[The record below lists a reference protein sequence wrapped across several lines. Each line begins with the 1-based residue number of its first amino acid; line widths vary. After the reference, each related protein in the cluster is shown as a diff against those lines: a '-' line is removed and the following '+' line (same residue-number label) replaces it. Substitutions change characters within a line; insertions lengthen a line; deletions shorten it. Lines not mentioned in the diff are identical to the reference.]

1 MVLVNLFLK
10 NCPICDIRCD
20 KQGKKTWSRLKT
32 NSFARSLKTFIMLRR
47 LGIGDYLCKKLIV
60 QLRRSIHQ
68 VTEQRLQEEN
78 STPINDFVF
87 ETSNE
92 ANIDFATACD
102 FENDTINAKTND
114 KKIFKKSE
122 SEAENEKIDCFHGPS
137 FIILNISR
145 TYASHSFCF
154 ICKVKSGKLNNL

>member
-1 MVLVNLFLK
+1 MVEIKDEQF
-10 NCPICDIRCD
+10 R
-20 KQGKKTWSRLKT
+20 KKLENFYNAEKT
-32 NSFARSLKTFIMLRR
+32 I
-47 LGIGDYLCKKLIV
+47 GIGDYLCKKHIV

-92 ANIDFATACD
+92 ATIDFATECD
-102 FENDTINAKTND
+102 SENDTIND

-122 SEAENEKIDCFHGPS
+122 SEAENEKIDCFHDPS
-137 FIILNISR
+137 FIMINIPR

-154 ICKVKSGKLNNL
+154 ICKVKSGKLHN